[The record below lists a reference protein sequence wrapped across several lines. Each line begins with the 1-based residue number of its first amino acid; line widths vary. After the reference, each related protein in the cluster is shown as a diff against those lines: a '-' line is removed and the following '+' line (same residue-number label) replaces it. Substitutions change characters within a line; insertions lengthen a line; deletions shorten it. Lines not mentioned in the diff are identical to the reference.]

1 MVTTRRK
8 AKRSGARK
16 TPGSS
21 LLRRASTRTPQSK
34 IGSLTVRSQSGN
46 SLKQN
51 KLNKQTSLGGSK
63 NSPVGQT
70 EAALR
75 SSGKSKRSKRRRRR
89 EDVTA
94 EQQKGIDSKLNSIN
108 DNANESQKQENNSAE
123 HLLGISSV
131 SRIPDGSSEKK
142 QQGEGHENEKEGLDP
157 PVNWRGLGPG
167 CLTCRWRHRKCSRQE
182 PVCITCVKAQVEC
195 CWRSP
200 NTTFHQY
207 KRNVTFNKSP
217 KGVTL
222 KPDVDEEV
230 SRRVTATTNG
240 PPPTSVSGI
249 LEQTMDVSP
258 VEKAVKVASQHVS
271 PDINEDIIFDEHT
284 NIGDIT
290 TQLVQIERGD
300 DCKSDQEKGGD
311 RAVAKNGREL
321 QFTGGIQRVTA
332 DAETEK
338 ETEGVHTQNRDSD
351 DSTDIDP
358 DSPGSFPS
366 TQIIKEEMMMAVL
379 DTMAKEKQKSLD
391 MKESDLI
398 DTDSSMSITQ
408 RPDFSY
414 SSSEDEADVFHDAS
428 AHLCDLESAESQ
440 VPVLP
445 HTQIIPNTPSPIKSN
460 DPSILLTSNQDIS
473 KEPIED
479 GATLS
484 VGPDGTEGRVE
495 DKEKKESNRL
505 FAFKTLILGGGEVSS
520 PQLHRPTSS
529 NVLGWYTKHLGG
541 SAKTAEERAQEV
553 TKLMEESQP
562 TTTKDDVREDEG
574 ATHDNA
580 NSNDFPSFDR
590 EYYRFD
596 KDIQEKHE
604 AKAPAHI
611 ETANEFYDAIP
622 ELPTVSSGNQKV
634 VKEKKNPKLPLKV
647 KKIAKKT
654 VKSSKPPDKAM
665 SALMLMDTLGDTKTI
680 DLASVKQDG
689 RRLRYK
695 KEIKHVDVNKL
706 PPSITQFLK
715 KS

>member
-21 LLRRASTRTPQSK
+21 LLRRASTRTPGSK
-34 IGSLTVRSQSGN
+34 IGSLPLRGQSGN
-46 SLKQN
+46 SLKQS
-51 KLNKQTSLGGSK
+51 KLNKQTSLGGSQ
-63 NSPVGQT
+63 NSPVEQT

-75 SSGKSKRSKRRRRR
+75 SSGKSKRSKRRRRK

-94 EQQKGIDSKLNSIN
+94 QQQKGIDSKLNSEN
-108 DNANESQKQENNSAE
+108 DNVDESQKQENNRAE
-123 HLLGISSV
+123 HVLGISSV
-131 SRIPDGSSEKK
+131 TRIPDGSSEKK
-142 QQGEGHENEKEGLDP
+142 QQVEGHENEKEEFDP
-157 PVNWRGLGPG
+157 PINWRGLGPG

-230 SRRVTATTNG
+230 TREVAATTNG

-258 VEKAVKVASQHVS
+258 VEKAARVASQHAN
-271 PDINEDIIFDEHT
+271 PDIDEDIFFDEHT
-284 NIGDIT
+284 NIEDIT
-290 TQLVQIERGD
+290 TQLLQIERGD
-300 DCKSDQEKGGD
+300 DCKTDQEKEGD
-311 RAVAKNGREL
+311 RAVAKDGGEL

-379 DTMAKEKQKSLD
+379 DTMAEEKQKSLD

-460 DPSILLTSNQDIS
+460 EPSILLTSNQNIS

-495 DKEKKESNRL
+495 DKEMKESNRL
-505 FAFKTLILGGGEVSS
+505 FAFKTLILGGGEASS

-574 ATHDNA
+574 AMHDNA
-580 NSNDFPSFDR
+580 NCNDFPSFDR
-590 EYYRFD
+590 EYHRSD

-654 VKSSKPPDKAM
+654 VKSSKPPDKAL

>member
-70 EAALR
+70 EVALR
-75 SSGKSKRSKRRRRR
+75 SSGKSKRSKSRRRRD
-89 EDVTA
+89 DVTA

-108 DNANESQKQENNSAE
+108 DNANESQKQENNPAE

-131 SRIPDGSSEKK
+131 SRIPDGSSEKQ

-230 SRRVTATTNG
+230 TRGVTATTNG

-284 NIGDIT
+284 NIGDIM

-300 DCKSDQEKGGD
+300 DCKTDQEKGGD
-311 RAVAKNGREL
+311 HAVAKNGREL

-445 HTQIIPNTPSPIKSN
+445 HTQIIPNE
-460 DPSILLTSNQDIS
+460 PSILLTSNQDIS

-479 GATLS
+479 GVTLS

-495 DKEKKESNRL
+495 VKEMKESNRL
-505 FAFKTLILGGGEVSS
+505 FAFKTLILGGGEASS
-520 PQLHRPTSS
+520 PQLHRPISS

-562 TTTKDDVREDEG
+562 TTTKYDVRGDEG

-590 EYYRFD
+590 GYHGFD

-654 VKSSKPPDKAM
+654 VKSSKPPDRAM
-665 SALMLMDTLGDTKTI
+665 SALMLMDTLGDTTTI

-715 KS
+715 KR